1 MSGNWHAPMHC
12 VTLCACL
19 YCVVGEHS
27 SGDCVLLSL
36 CARLVSATE
45 CRASQPLCVCPRWT
59 TRSDLPHIPS
69 GAKSKLPPACIWQ
82 RPKGFDL
89 APGGLVFGTCQIQVI
104 GLTFGTKATLT
115 SHGEADSSQTTLH
128 LALSGAP
135 APSSSA
141 QRRGHASDEAFDAQD
156 DLEEEGDDDDSA
168 DSESDHEPEK

>member
-1 MSGNWHAPMHC
+1 MPN
-12 VTLCACL
+12 
-19 YCVVGEHS
+19 
-27 SGDCVLLSL
+27 LS
-36 CARLVSATE
+36 
-45 CRASQPLCVCPRWT
+45 
-59 TRSDLPHIPS
+59 
-69 GAKSKLPPACIWQ
+69 LPPACIWQ

-115 SHGEADSSQTTLH
+115 SHAGEADSSQTTLH

>member
-1 MSGNWHAPMHC
+1 MPN
-12 VTLCACL
+12 L
-19 YCVVGEHS
+19 S
-27 SGDCVLLSL
+27 SP
-36 CARLVSATE
+36 RLVFG
-45 CRASQPLCVCPRWT
+45 RGRKAS
-59 TRSDLPHIPS
+59 
-69 GAKSKLPPACIWQ
+69 IWH
-82 RPKGFDL
+82 RGW
-89 APGGLVFGTCQIQVI
+89 LVFGTCQIQVI

-141 QRRGHASDEAFDAQD
+141 QRRGHASDEALDAQD

>member
-1 MSGNWHAPMHC
+1 MGLL
-12 VTLCACL
+12 T
-19 YCVVGEHS
+19 CVVI
-27 SGDCVLLSL
+27 D
-36 CARLVSATE
+36 
-45 CRASQPLCVCPRWT
+45 VCQ
-59 TRSDLPHIPS
+59 LPS

-115 SHGEADSSQTTLH
+115 SHAGEADSSQTTLH

-141 QRRGHASDEAFDAQD
+141 QRRGHASDEAYLMLRMIWKKRVMTMTALTARATTSLRNRECADLGSDGPAVVPGPVRPRARARD
-156 DLEEEGDDDDSA
+156 DIFRWCC
-168 DSESDHEPEK
+168 